1 MNLSSQSYKGARDY
15 YPEDKRKQNYIFD
28 TWRQVSELFGY
39 EEYGAPILEPLE
51 LYAAKSG
58 QELVNEQTYAFTD
71 RGGRSVAIR
80 PEMTP
85 TISRMVASKRQELN
99 YPTRLYSIANFM
111 RYERPQRGRE
121 REFWQLNVDMF
132 GADGVASDVEII
144 SLADAVMQKFGA
156 DPAMYTIRINERSLI
171 KYVMNKYLNL
181 DDDRAQD
188 LTKLF
193 DRRAKI
199 SSDEFETQ
207 LAEILIDKEKVAKAT
222 SLLEIKS
229 IDDLPSDLQKVSELQ
244 SIKYVID
251 ELAQLG
257 ITNAVFD
264 LTLMR
269 GLDYYTGIV
278 FEVFD
283 NHPDNNRS
291 LFGGGRYDG
300 LVELFGVE
308 PITAI
313 GFGMGG
319 TTIENFLTVHDL
331 WPELEVKTDIYLA
344 VVGNAYRQAMQLA
357 TYLRQN
363 GVKAEVEV
371 IDRKLDKQIKS
382 ASKKA
387 IGYALVVS
395 EEDYQNDRFSMKN
408 LANGEIVQVN
418 KKDILNLL
426 SDD

>member
-144 SLADAVMQKFGA
+144 SLADAVMRKFGA

-319 TTIENFLTVHDL
+319 TTIENFLNVHDL

-344 VVGNAYRQAMQLA
+344 VVGNAHRQAMQLA

-395 EEDYQNDRFSMKN
+395 EEDYQKDRFSMKN

>member
-144 SLADAVMQKFGA
+144 SLADAVMRKFGA

-199 SSDEFETQ
+199 SSDEFEAQ

-319 TTIENFLTVHDL
+319 TTIENFLNVHDL

-344 VVGNAYRQAMQLA
+344 VVGSAYRQAMQLA

-395 EEDYQNDRFSMKN
+395 EEDYQKDRFSMKN

>member
-132 GADGVASDVEII
+132 GADGVAPDVEII

-344 VVGNAYRQAMQLA
+344 VVGNAHRQAMQLA

-395 EEDYQNDRFSMKN
+395 EEDYQKDRFSMKN